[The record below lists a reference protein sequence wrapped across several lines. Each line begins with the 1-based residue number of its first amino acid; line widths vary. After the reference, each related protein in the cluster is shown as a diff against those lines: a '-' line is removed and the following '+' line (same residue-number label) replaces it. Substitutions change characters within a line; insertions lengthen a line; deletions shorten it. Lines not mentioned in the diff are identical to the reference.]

1 MSGYTE
7 YTKQNT
13 NISEYTEYSK
23 QKTNM
28 SGGMKQQDKVHK
40 NTNTNAQI
48 KRIQAVGVTDRI
60 DIQLKSFDVI
70 RCLGE

>member
-40 NTNTNAQI
+40 YTNTNAQI
-48 KRIQAVGVTDRI
+48 KRTRAVGVIVRVDTP
-60 DIQLKSFDVI
+60 LKSFHVI